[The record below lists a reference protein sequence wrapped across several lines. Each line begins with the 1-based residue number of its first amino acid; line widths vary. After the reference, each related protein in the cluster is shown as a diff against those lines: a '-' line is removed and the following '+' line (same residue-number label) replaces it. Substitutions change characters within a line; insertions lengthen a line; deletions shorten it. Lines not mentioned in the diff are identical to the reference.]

1 MLDTGKRRSSSIQ
14 PNERTPIFTRL
25 FRQTSYDDQGQTA
38 AASAEQVVRNRQRRR
53 LWSRVALLIWSS
65 LCLSLAGYLLSST
78 TASLAELWGLADSSL
93 GLTLLSSATTLPE
106 KLVAFKS
113 GSRQQTGVLVANTV
127 GSNVFL
133 GSLVLGIVWLAQGRV
148 ELGDNGSGPDSGDD
162 IARAGGVDALVLL
175 GSSLALTLV
184 VWLGAFK
191 RWIGVLMLLSYVAYV
206 VSVFVRE

>member
-1 MLDTGKRRSSSIQ
+1 MQ
-14 PNERTPIFTRL
+14 PSERTPIFSRL
-25 FRQTSYDDQGQTA
+25 FRQPSYGQPGQA
-38 AASAEQVVRNRQRRR
+38 RIPPSAEQAIRARQRRR
-53 LWSRVALLIWSS
+53 LWSRVALLVWSS
-65 LCLSLAGYLLSST
+65 LALSLAGYLLSST

-148 ELGDNGSGPDSGDD
+148 ELGDGGPDGDD

-175 GSSLALTLV
+175 GSSLVLTLV
-184 VWLGAFK
+184 VWFGAFK
-191 RWIGVLMLLSYVAYV
+191 RWIGVAMLVSYVAYV